1 MSFEFRPAVS
11 SDLSQ
16 AAALW
21 NQVFGDPVPVVHSF
35 WDLFS
40 AQPGF
45 CAVAM
50 DGDTMAAAAYCLDGL
65 TLHLPE
71 QPERACCYL
80 YAVATAP
87 EYRSHGLAAKLCV
100 LLRDWAFQRRNDCLL
115 THPAEQSLFPWYAAK
130 VGAAPVMSCQLCAW
144 DLSAQPSAV
153 PVSILSPEEYVILRE
168 QLLTGSAHV
177 TPPDTFF
184 QWESLLHAAYGG
196 AFLRVGD
203 GIADVYA
210 SQDTVEIQELL
221 LPEKTE
227 RTVESAAAAIGS
239 YWNAA
244 HCKAVLP
251 GGEIPFISCAP
262 QDGAL
267 PASIETA
274 WFGPVFG

>member
-1 MSFEFRPAVS
+1 MSFEFRSAVS
-11 SDLSQ
+11 SDLLQ

-21 NQVFGDPVPVVHSF
+21 NRVFGDPVPVVESF
-35 WDLFS
+35 WELFS

-50 DGDTMAAAAYCLDGL
+50 DAEMLAAAAYCLDGL
-65 TLHLPE
+65 TLHLPG

-100 LLRDWAFQRRNDCLL
+100 LLRDWAFQRGNDCLL
-115 THPAEQSLFPWYAAK
+115 THPAEQSLFPWYAGN
-130 VGAAPVMSCQLCAW
+130 VGAVPTMTCQLCTW
-144 DLSAQPSAV
+144 ELSEHPSAV

-168 QLLTGSAHV
+168 QLLAGSAHV
-177 TPPDTFF
+177 TPPDAFF
-184 QWESLLHAAYGG
+184 QWESRLHKAYGG
-196 AFLRVGD
+196 AFVRVGD

-210 SQDTVEIQELL
+210 DRDTVEIQELL
-221 LPEKTE
+221 LPAGTE
-227 RTVESAAAAIGS
+227 SAVESAVAAIGS

-244 HCKAVLP
+244 HGKAVLP
-251 GGEIPFISCAP
+251 GGDTPFISCAARESTAF
-262 QDGAL
+262 DGV
-267 PASIETA
+267 ETA